1 MRRVFEEPGR
11 EPRRRPG
18 RCPRPRS
25 FSVVLVCDAFNCNF
39 VVFFTCFILLL
50 FFLAFVYILL
60 CRFFH
65 CFFLYIASYSFIS
78 SFFVVVSFLSF
89 FAFPVLCFVFYLLLF
104 PRFFV
109 TSNLHT
115 SFLCTSLELLSVPW
129 HHSLRYHKLQYNICN
144 LCIVPTALLQKN

>member
-65 CFFLYIASYSFIS
+65 WFFLYIASYSFIS

-89 FAFPVLCFVFYLLLF
+89 FAFFFFLFFFPCPLLCFLSFIIPPIFRYLQLTYI
-104 PRFFV
+104 FFMYLV
-109 TSNLHT
+109 R
-115 SFLCTSLELLSVPW
+115 V
-129 HHSLRYHKLQYNICN
+129 
-144 LCIVPTALLQKN
+144 IVSTMAPFTPIP